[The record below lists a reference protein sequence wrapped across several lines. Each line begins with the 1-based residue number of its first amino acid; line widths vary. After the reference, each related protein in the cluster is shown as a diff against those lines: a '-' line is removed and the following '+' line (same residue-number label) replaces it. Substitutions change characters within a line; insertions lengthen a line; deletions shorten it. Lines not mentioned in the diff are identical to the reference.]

1 MASKKPKYRLTK
13 NELGLHTG
21 FIQASNMLDIIA
33 VQAIERG
40 DVATM
45 LQVAKQWVEFSA
57 TMRETLG
64 PPTEGEEPDDEEDD
78 SGHRRGAAPVG
89 FGVTAKELTD
99 HHART
104 NKNQD

>member
-1 MASKKPKYRLTK
+1 MARKQPKYKPTK

-21 FIQASNMLDIIA
+21 FIQASTLLDIAALDA
-33 VQAIERG
+33 VSRG
-40 DVATM
+40 DVSTM

-57 TMRETLG
+57 TMRQTLG
-64 PPTEGEEPDDEEDD
+64 PPTEEEDASDDEEDD
-78 SGHRRGAAPVG
+78 SSHRRRAAPVG

-104 NKNQD
+104 NKN